1 VQLHFIKD
9 SWSVKGGEGGML
21 GSFFFAFIS
30 EANAVARAQVSALGG
45 NALLCHRLV
54 PQESGGRVARNN
66 QAYNMLSITGDA
78 VLVEFPPDFDHNNTT
93 LRAAD
98 ALADNL
104 SALPL
109 I

>member
-9 SWSVKGGEGGML
+9 SWSVKGEGML
-21 GSFFFAFIS
+21 GSFFFTFIS

-54 PQESGGRVARNN
+54 PQESGVRVARNN
-66 QAYNMLSITGDA
+66 QAYNMMSITGDA
-78 VLVEFPPDFDHNNTT
+78 VLVEFPPDFDHSNASSTIV
-93 LRAAD
+93 D
-98 ALADNL
+98 CLADNL